1 MTVQTNP
8 SETSVLDVEELRTV
22 VAEALE
28 LPVEEVT
35 DDARFKEDLD
45 VDSLISLEIAVRIE
59 EQYGI
64 RIDDSDLADLG
75 SFRLIGELVRD
86 RLADRS
92 AA

>member
-1 MTVQTNP
+1 MTVQPT
-8 SETSVLDVEELRTV
+8 TSPLDTEELRAV
-22 VAEALE
+22 VADALE

-35 DDARFKEDLD
+35 DDARFKEDLE

-75 SFRLIGELVRD
+75 SFRRIAELVRE
-86 RLADRS
+86 R
-92 AA
+92 AAGGTAA

>member
-1 MTVQTNP
+1 MTLQPT
-8 SETSVLDVEELRTV
+8 TSPLDVEELRAV
-22 VAEALE
+22 VADALE
-28 LPVEEVT
+28 LPVVEVT

-64 RIDDSDLADLG
+64 RIDDADLADLG
-75 SFRLIGELVRD
+75 SFRRIAELVRD
-86 RLADRS
+86 RVASRS

>member
-1 MTVQTNP
+1 MSAQPTINT
-8 SETSVLDVEELRTV
+8 LDVEELRAV
-22 VAEALE
+22 VADALE

-64 RIDDSDLADLG
+64 RVDDSDLADLG
-75 SFRLIGELVRD
+75 TFRLISELVRD
-86 RLADRS
+86 RVAGRS

>member
-1 MTVQTNP
+1 MTAQPAINT
-8 SETSVLDVEELRTV
+8 LDVEELRAV
-22 VAEALE
+22 VADALE

-75 SFRLIGELVRD
+75 SFRLISELVAD
-86 RLADRS
+86 RVAGRS

>member
-1 MTVQTNP
+1 MTAQPTVNA
-8 SETSVLDVEELRTV
+8 LDVEELRDL
-22 VAEALE
+22 VADALE

-75 SFRLIGELVRD
+75 SFRLISELVRD
-86 RLADRS
+86 RVAGRE